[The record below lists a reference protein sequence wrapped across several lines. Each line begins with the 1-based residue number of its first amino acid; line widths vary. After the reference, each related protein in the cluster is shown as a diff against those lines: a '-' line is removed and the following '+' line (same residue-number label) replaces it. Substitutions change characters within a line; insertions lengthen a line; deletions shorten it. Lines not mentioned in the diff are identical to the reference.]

1 MGTDHHK
8 GNFSPA
14 ADEEANLPV
23 DLPGEGCQLPRQIM
37 GDYTLRRHP
46 PPVELFNPFDLR
58 RCEAGQVSVN
68 FIHYLNLCGLTFLS
82 MVSRNF
88 DQEFVRKAVASFFGF
103 FAPHSGHSN

>member
-1 MGTDHHK
+1 
-8 GNFSPA
+8 
-14 ADEEANLPV
+14 
-23 DLPGEGCQLPRQIM
+23 M
-37 GDYTLRRHP
+37 GDNTLRRHP

-88 DQEFVRKAVASFFGF
+88 DQELVRKTVASFFGF